1 MVKSATVSD
10 SPSKKRKTTESDPEV
25 IEVESGDGSKN
36 TYAAVAGGPPVIP
49 AMLANGQFPGIR
61 QIQPP
66 GTPSQPR
73 QRKQSI
79 MYGKA
84 KTGKDGEEELL
95 AADVALVA
103 SGVSKDATA
112 EQLKEFIGRKG
123 IHVVEIEKLTK
134 DDAETRTN
142 TFKVLIKT
150 ADYEKAMDPEVWPYR
165 VGIRHFKPQRRSRQ
179 GMSWEQQ
186 TQQNGGHVNQHPN
199 RRPGPGPGGRYR
211 QQSQQEKPFN
221 LDVQNRYMIL
231 TDGNGDA
238 VHYN

>member
-1 MVKSATVSD
+1 
-10 SPSKKRKTTESDPEV
+10 
-25 IEVESGDGSKN
+25 
-36 TYAAVAGGPPVIP
+36 
-49 AMLANGQFPGIR
+49 MLANGQFPGIR

-123 IHVVEIEKLTK
+123 IHVVEVEKLTK

-150 ADYEKAMDPEVWPYR
+150 ADYEKLWTLRYGLTELVSGFSSHKGEADMEYL
-165 VGIRHFKPQRRSRQ
+165 G
-179 GMSWEQQ
+179 
-186 TQQNGGHVNQHPN
+186 NN
-199 RRPGPGPGGRYR
+199 R
-211 QQSQQEKPFN
+211 
-221 LDVQNRYMIL
+221 LNRMVVMLTNIL
-231 TDGNGDA
+231 TDVLVLVLVVGTASSLSRKSHSTWMFRIGI
-238 VHYN
+238 